1 MMKPMIFWSCGDTF
15 EHLNSINLNHYI
27 QACSNNRLCQT
38 TNAESVQANSHPIV
52 NANSNHFFDSQMKN
66 SMSQTTTTKLYP
78 PKQRKKK
85 HKKQCI
91 KNKRFSDYI
100 YSNANL

>member
-1 MMKPMIFWSCGDTF
+1 MMKPMIFWSCDVTF

-52 NANSNHFFDSQMKN
+52 NATSNHFFDSQMKN
-66 SMSQTTTTKLYP
+66 SISQTTTTKLYP

-85 HKKQCI
+85 HEKQCI